1 MRFNSH
7 WQVDGK
13 HAFLG
18 ASKYHWIR
26 YDLEK
31 MKRIWENKFKSEE
44 GTRKHKLAAFCI
56 QERVR
61 LAEDGST
68 LSLYVN
74 DAIGFKMTPEV
85 VLYVNDDCFGT
96 ADAISFR
103 QGILRIHDLKTG
115 VHPGSFDQIKIYFAF
130 FCIEYGRDQ
139 NFTPYD
145 IEMIGRLYQNDE
157 IVEFIADPAEIK
169 EIMDTI
175 KTFTK
180 EIASMK
186 EVLL

>member
-1 MRFNSH
+1 MRFNNH
-7 WQVDGK
+7 WNVEGK

-31 MKRIWENKFKSEE
+31 MRKIWENKFKSEE

-61 LAEDGST
+61 LQENGST

-74 DAIGFKMTPEV
+74 DAIGFRMTPEQ
-85 VLYVNDDCFGT
+85 VLWFNDDCFGT
-96 ADAISFR
+96 PDAMSFS
-103 QGILRIHDLKTG
+103 QGILRIFDLKTG
-115 VHPGSFDQIKIYFAF
+115 IHPGSFDQILIYFAL
-130 FCIEYGRDQ
+130 FCLEYEV
-139 NFTPYD
+139 NPYN
-145 IEMIGRLYQNDE
+145 IEMIARIYQNDDYTE
-157 IVEFIADPAEIK
+157 YLATGDEVQ

-175 KTFTK
+175 KLFTK
-180 EIASMK
+180 EIAAMK
-186 EVLL
+186 EVIL